1 MVSRVPLTDRETPC
15 PSGPV
20 NAARFDRP
28 GALILGVEET
38 PALPIIWSLARQGV
52 PLTVG
57 SSRRICAGMLSRFP
71 ARRCVYPDPTQ
82 NPDRFIEW
90 LIGRVR
96 TGDHPVTMGCGEQV
110 TYLLSKHKPD
120 LAPYTSIPVADLG
133 TFIKCRDKSLTMKAA
148 AACGVPTPVT
158 WFPEDMGIDGVS
170 ARATYPAVV
179 KPCVSDG
186 ARGISFVH
194 SADELRRVYVKT
206 REQYGPCI
214 IQEFVPHEGMQY
226 KAELLLDRSS
236 AVKLWGAYAKLRY
249 YPPSG
254 GSSTLNRTVFRKDVL
269 EQGAKLL
276 TYLRWY
282 GMGDCDFILD
292 PRDGVA
298 KLMEVNPRFTRT
310 IRVLVEAGID
320 YPYELYRLALGLE
333 PREVRDYR
341 TDVFLRYLPADL
353 VWFLR
358 SKERFRARPSFFRFL
373 SKDLHYEEWS
383 LRDPLTGVG
392 FWCSLLLD
400 MLDPAARRSRLR

>member
-1 MVSRVPLTDRETPC
+1 MRP
-15 PSGPV
+15 
-20 NAARFDRP
+20 DRP
-28 GALILGVEET
+28 GVLLLGVEET
-38 PALPIIWSLARQGV
+38 PALAIIWSLAKQGV

-71 ARRCVYPDPTQ
+71 IRRLLYPDPASS
-82 NPDRFIEW
+82 PDRFLEW
-90 LIGRVR
+90 LVATLRSGEY
-96 TGDHPVTMGCGEQV
+96 PVTMACGEQA
-110 TYLLSKHKPD
+110 TYLLSKHKPA
-120 LAPYTSIPVADLG
+120 LAPHTSIPIVEID

-158 WFPEDMGIDGVS
+158 WFPEDIGIDGVA

-194 SADELRRVYVKT
+194 SPDELCRVHMRT

-214 IQEFVPHEGMQY
+214 VQEFVPHQGMQY
-226 KAELLLDRSS
+226 KAEFLLDR
-236 AVKLWGAYAKLRY
+236 AGVVRLGGAYAKLRY
-249 YPPSG
+249 YPPTG
-254 GSSTLNRTVFRKDVL
+254 GSSTLNRTVLRKDVL
-269 EQGAKLL
+269 EMGARLL

-292 PRDGVA
+292 PRDGVT

-320 YPYELYRLALGLE
+320 YPFELYRLALGHE
-333 PREVRDYR
+333 PRDRREYR
-341 TDVFLRYLPADL
+341 ENVFLRYLPADL
-353 VWFLR
+353 IWFLR
-358 SKERFRARPSFFRFL
+358 SPERFRARPSFFRFI

-383 LRDPLTGVG
+383 LRDPLAGVG
-392 FWCSLLLD
+392 FWGSLLLD
-400 MLDPAARRSRLR
+400 MLDPAARRNRLR